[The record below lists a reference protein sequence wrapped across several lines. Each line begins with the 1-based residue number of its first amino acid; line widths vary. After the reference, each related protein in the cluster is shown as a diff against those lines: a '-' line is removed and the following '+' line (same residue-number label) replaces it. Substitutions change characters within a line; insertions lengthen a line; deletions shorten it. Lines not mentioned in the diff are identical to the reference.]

1 MLTKTWD
8 IQIRDLNTS
17 QAQTY
22 LHEIA
27 AALHA
32 GAVIG
37 MPTETVYGLA
47 ADARNDQAISR
58 VFEAKGRPSDN
69 PLIIHI
75 HDESQLDAFT
85 THVDDKVRK
94 LMARF
99 WPGPL
104 SIILPLKSD
113 VLADAATAGL
123 KTVAVRMP
131 SHEVARAVL
140 KAADIPIAAPS
151 ANTSGKPS
159 PTDGHHVLD
168 DLNGKIYGVINSDT
182 SVVGLES
189 TVIDCTSYPFRI
201 VRPGAITKRD
211 LEEVLKDSVTTDT
224 ANNAVPISPGMKY
237 KHYSPRQPVRVVEN
251 WPDITPHIEQ
261 EPRVIGVIAPNNM
274 KQHIKDG
281 VHFIGLC
288 KDAYDYEEAARNL
301 YRALR
306 DMDNSNVEVIYL
318 HGFVRN
324 EESAA
329 LNDRIYR
336 AAGNTII
343 EG

>member
-1 MLTKTWD
+1 MHTKTWD

-17 QAQTY
+17 RAHTH

-27 AALHA
+27 AALQA

-47 ADARNDQAISR
+47 ADARNEQAIKR
-58 VFEAKGRPSDN
+58 VFEAKGRPEDN

-75 HDESQLDAFT
+75 HDESQLGAFT
-85 THVDDKVRK
+85 TDIDDKVRQ
-94 LMARF
+94 LMSRF

-104 SIILPLKSD
+104 SIILPLKLGFLSQ
-113 VLADAATAGL
+113 AATAGL
-123 KTVAVRMP
+123 HTVAVRMP
-131 SHEVARAVL
+131 AHEVARAVL

-168 DLNGKIYGVINSDT
+168 DLNGRIYGVINSDS

-189 TVIDCTSYPFRI
+189 TVIDCTSNPFRI

-211 LEEVLKDSVTTDT
+211 LEAVLKDSVAIDTTQ
-224 ANNAVPISPGMKY
+224 NAAPISPGMKY

-251 WPDITPHIEQ
+251 WTGIAPYIEQ
-261 EPRVIGVIAPNNM
+261 ESRVIGVIAPSTM
-274 KQHIKDG
+274 KQYIKGD

-288 KDAYDYEEAARNL
+288 KDVYDYEEAAHNL

-306 DMDNSNVEVIYL
+306 DMDNSHVEVIYL
-318 HGFVRN
+318 HGFVHN
-324 EESAA
+324 EDSAA